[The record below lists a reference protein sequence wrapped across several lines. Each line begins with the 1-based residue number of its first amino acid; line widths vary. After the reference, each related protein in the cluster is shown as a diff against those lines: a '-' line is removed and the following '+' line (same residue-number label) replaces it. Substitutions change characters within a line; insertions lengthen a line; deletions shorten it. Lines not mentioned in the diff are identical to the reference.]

1 MNVNAKN
8 LGFIKELAIIVSEN
22 ERTGLKTCAKFK
34 FAIINRYW
42 QAVACLRGKYRKK
55 QRNYERQGK
64 MQSYHRWSAR
74 LFGFL
79 SLWSVAIS
87 LHAQTPEM
95 ILAKILPDDVD
106 VREYWVSEKYDGVR
120 GYWDGQ
126 QRQMRS
132 RNGTIIAL
140 PRDFAAQ
147 LPDISLDGELWI
159 GRGQFERVVSVV
171 RDTQPD
177 DRAWNQVKYM
187 VFELPDPHNQYGDF
201 TQRITQIERIT
212 QHLNAPNIQAVKQWR
227 VRDRAELLRQLD
239 TITQA
244 GGEGLMLHLASAPY
258 QTGRSDALYKLKLR
272 QDAEAT
278 VIGYVAGTGKYAGKV
293 GSLRVHTDDGREFN
307 VGSGLTDVTRVHPP
321 AIGSVI
327 TYQFNGLT
335 QKGLPRFPRFLR
347 VRVDVNLSF

>member
-1 MNVNAKN
+1 M
-8 LGFIKELAIIVSEN
+8 
-22 ERTGLKTCAKFK
+22 R
-34 FAIINRYW
+34 
-42 QAVACLRGKYRKK
+42 
-55 QRNYERQGK
+55 
-64 MQSYHRWSAR
+64 SYHRWSAR
-74 LFGFL
+74 LFGCL

-120 GYWDGQ
+120 GYWDGK

-171 RDTQPD
+171 RDTLPD
-177 DRAWNQVKYM
+177 DGAWKQVKYM
-187 VFELPDPHNQYGDF
+187 VFELPDPHNQYGNF

-278 VIGYVAGTGKYAGKV
+278 VIGYVAGTGKYVGKV
-293 GSLRVHTDDGREFN
+293 GSLRVRTENGREFN
-307 VGSGLTDVTRVHPP
+307 VGGGLNDALRAQPP

-335 QKGLPRFPRFLR
+335 KKGQPRFPRFLR
-347 VRVDVNLSF
+347 VRVDKPLSF